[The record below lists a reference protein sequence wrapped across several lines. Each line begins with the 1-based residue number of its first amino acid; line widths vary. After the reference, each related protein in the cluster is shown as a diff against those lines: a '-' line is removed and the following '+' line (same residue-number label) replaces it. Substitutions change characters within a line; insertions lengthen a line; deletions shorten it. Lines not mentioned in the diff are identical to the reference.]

1 MEESVTGGDQNG
13 VEATIE
19 EYYGW
24 DFFEYPRYDRGRLW
38 YTLMILGG
46 LGLLI
51 YAVASANFLFAFIII
66 MFALVLYLTTL
77 SEPARIRFGITSF
90 GVRIGTSFYPY
101 KEIVR
106 FWFVYEP
113 PEVKNLYL
121 ELKNPLR
128 GRVVVDL
135 DGANPNE
142 VRGVLGRFVREDL
155 NEDDEPL
162 ADFIGRV
169 LKI

>member
-1 MEESVTGGDQNG
+1 MDGSVTEGGQNG
-13 VEATIE
+13 MENAIE
-19 EYYGW
+19 EYFGW
-24 DFFEYPRYDRGRLW
+24 DFYEYPRYNRGRLW
-38 YTLMILGG
+38 YALMMLGG

-77 SEPARIRFGITSF
+77 SEPARIRCGITGFGIRV
-90 GVRIGTSFYPY
+90 GESFYPY
-101 KEIVR
+101 KAITR

-121 ELKNPLR
+121 ELKNSVQ
-128 GRVVVDL
+128 GRLVIDL

-155 NEDDEPL
+155 NEDDEPIS
-162 ADFIGRV
+162 DFIGRV